1 MNLLAI
7 DQSTSATKALVYDA
21 DFRVLDRASVSHPS
35 IFPQPGWV
43 EQNAELIYRN
53 TLAVIE
59 QVSHGREIGCM
70 SITNQR
76 ETFVLFDR
84 SGRSVHNAVVWQ
96 CRRGDAVCAELKPH
110 EPLIA
115 ARTGLR
121 LDSYFSASKIAALL
135 RARPD
140 LAAGVNDGQIL
151 IGAIDTYLIYRLTG
165 GQVFATDVTNA
176 SRTLLFNLAER
187 RWDPALCRLF
197 GVNPKALAEVRDTT
211 SAFGRTAAG
220 IPIAGAM
227 GDSQAAL
234 LGHGCVG
241 AGATKVTLGTGSS
254 ILLNTGERLADAG
267 DAAVQAVAWSHAG
280 RATYCLEGIINHSAA
295 TVAWLKDGLGLI
307 RSADECEAAATAV
320 PDNGGVYL
328 VPAFGGL
335 GAPHWSPGARAAI
348 VGMST
353 AANRNHVIRAA
364 LEAIAYQ
371 IHDAV
376 QVMQAASGVR
386 LKRLHADGGATRN
399 RFLMQFLADVTG
411 VEIVVSR
418 NADCSSLGAAMAG
431 AVGMGL
437 YSTLADAAAR
447 PLEAETFK
455 PAMPRGVA
463 DQLIAGWQRA
473 VKQVLAGV

>member
-21 DFRVLDRASVSHPS
+21 DFRVVERASVSHPS
-35 IFPQPGWV
+35 IFPQAGWV
-43 EQNAELIYRN
+43 EQDAGQIYHN

-59 QVSHGREIGCM
+59 QVAKGNGIACV

-84 SGRSVHNAVVWQ
+84 KTGVPVHNAVVWQ

-110 EPLIA
+110 EAMIA
-115 ARTGLR
+115 ERTGLR
-121 LDSYFSASKIAALL
+121 LDSYFSASKITALL

-151 IGAIDTYLIYRLTG
+151 IGTVDTYLIYRLTG
-165 GQVFATDVTNA
+165 GKVFATDVTNA
-176 SRTLLFNLAER
+176 SRTLLFNLAAR
-187 RWDPALCRLF
+187 QWDADLCRLF
-197 GVNPKALAEVRDTT
+197 GVNPKALAEVRDSTAT
-211 SAFGRTAAG
+211 FGKTEAG
-220 IPIAGAM
+220 IPIAGAI

-241 AGATKVTLGTGSS
+241 VGASKVTLGTGSS
-254 ILLNTGERLADAG
+254 ILLNTGDRLADAG
-267 DAAVQAVAWSHAG
+267 DAAVQAVAWSHGG
-280 RATYCLEGIINHSAA
+280 RPTYCLEGIINYSAA

-307 RSADECEAAATAV
+307 QSADECEAAARSVA
-320 PDNGGVYL
+320 DNGGVYL

-335 GAPHWSPGARAAI
+335 GAPHWLPQARAAI

-353 AANRNHVIRAA
+353 SANRNHVIRAA

-371 IHDAV
+371 INDAL
-376 QVMQAASGVR
+376 QVMQQGSGVK
-386 LKRLHADGGATRN
+386 LTRLHADGGATRN

-437 YSTLADAAAR
+437 YSSLADAAAR
-447 PLEAETFK
+447 PREAESFK
-455 PAMPRGVA
+455 PAMSRDAVEK
-463 DQLIAGWQRA
+463 LTAGWQRA
-473 VKQVLAGV
+473 VRQVLTQ